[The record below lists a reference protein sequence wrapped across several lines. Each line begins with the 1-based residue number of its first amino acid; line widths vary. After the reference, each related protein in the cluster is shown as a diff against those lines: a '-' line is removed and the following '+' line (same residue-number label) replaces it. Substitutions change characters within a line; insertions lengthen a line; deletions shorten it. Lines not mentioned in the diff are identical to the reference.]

1 MLSKQLRTLL
11 QLSKAHG
18 SDLFVVGGPLRDLLL
33 KKKCTDFDFALRGA
47 SELAKQFA
55 RDTRSSLVM
64 LDDTPR
70 RETSRVVV
78 RKQVYFD
85 FSEMQGGSIEADLG
99 QRDFTF
105 NAMALPLEKFLKG
118 TKTFLDPHGGREDLK
133 NKVIRALPGPV
144 LSRDPLRMLRA
155 FRFMST
161 FRFEIDPETLERIKK
176 QKSKIKA
183 VAAERIYSE
192 LTLLLSSDQA
202 APSIR
207 TMHNSGL
214 LQYLFPDIHKNG
226 DASGF
231 LRVFDQFEYL
241 ISHPKKTGA
250 VPLREIRN
258 FFSSKRSLVKLA
270 ALLYTLEKLSTSSGE
285 RRLMKSRRQ
294 SKVAKILER
303 LRASN
308 NDIDLVRAA
317 TACAC
322 EATDTQLKFAENPQ
336 NSSQLYQF
344 VYHNEDGLVP
354 GLFLALAALPE
365 LPAEAAWK
373 TNPTLIAVRSTFN
386 FYFKT
391 YLPAKKTKPFLNGD
405 DLIKQLGLKP
415 GSLFKTIL
423 EQVEEARILKTIK
436 TRKEALQLARDI
448 YESGMGK
455 ENL

>member
-1 MLSKQLRTLL
+1 MLSKQLRILL

-118 TKTFLDPHGGREDLK
+118 TKTFLDPHGGRKDLK
-133 NKVIRALPGPV
+133 NKVVRALPGPV
-144 LSRDPLRMLRA
+144 LSSDPLRMLRA

-161 FRFEIDPETLERIKK
+161 FGFEIDPETLERIKK

-202 APSIR
+202 TPSIR
-207 TMHNSGL
+207 TMHNIGL

-226 DASGF
+226 DASDF
-231 LRVFDQFEYL
+231 LRVFDQFEHL

-270 ALLYTLEKLSTSSGE
+270 ALLYTLEKLSTSSGQ
-285 RRLMKSRRQ
+285 RRLIKSRRQ
-294 SKVAKILER
+294 SKVAKILEK

-322 EATDTQLKFAENPQ
+322 EATDTQLKFAEHPHT
-336 NSSQLYQF
+336 SSQLDQF

-423 EQVEEARILKTIK
+423 EQVEEARVLKTIK

>member
-11 QLSKAHG
+11 QLSKAQG

-144 LSRDPLRMLRA
+144 LSSDPLRMLRA

-161 FRFEIDPETLERIKK
+161 FGFEIDLETLERIKK

-192 LTLLLSSDQA
+192 LILLLSSDQA

-207 TMHNSGL
+207 AMHNSGL

-226 DASGF
+226 DASDF
-231 LRVFDQFEYL
+231 LRVFDQFEHL

-250 VPLREIRN
+250 VPLREIKN

-270 ALLYTLEKLSTSSGE
+270 ALLYTQEKLSTSSGE
-285 RRLMKSRRQ
+285 RRLMKSRHQ
-294 SKVAKILER
+294 SKVTKILEK

-322 EATDTQLKFAENPQ
+322 EATDTQLKFAEKPQ

-344 VYHNEDGLVP
+344 VSHNEDGLVP
-354 GLFLALAALPE
+354 GLFLALADLPE
-365 LPAEAAWK
+365 LPTEEAWK
-373 TNPTLIAVRSTFN
+373 INPTLIAVRNTFN

-391 YLPAKKTKPFLNGD
+391 YLPAKKKKPLLNGD
-405 DLIKQLGLKP
+405 DLIKQLGLRP

-423 EQVEEARILKTIK
+423 GQVEEARILKTIK

-448 YESGMGK
+448 HKSSRDE
-455 ENL
+455 EIL

>member
-11 QLSKAHG
+11 QLSKAQG

-144 LSRDPLRMLRA
+144 LSSDPLRMLRA

-161 FRFEIDPETLERIKK
+161 FGFEIDLETLERIKK

-192 LTLLLSSDQA
+192 LILLLSSDQA

-207 TMHNSGL
+207 AMHNSGL

-226 DASGF
+226 DASDF

-241 ISHPKKTGA
+241 TSHPKKTGA

-270 ALLYTLEKLSTSSGE
+270 ALLYTQEKLSTSSGE
-285 RRLMKSRRQ
+285 RRLMKSRHQ
-294 SKVAKILER
+294 SKVAKILEK

-308 NDIDLVRAA
+308 NDIDLVRTA

-322 EATDTQLKFAENPQ
+322 EATDTQLKFAKNPQ

-344 VYHNEDGLVP
+344 VSHNEDGLVP
-354 GLFLALAALPE
+354 GLFLALADLPE
-365 LPAEAAWK
+365 LPTEEAWK
-373 TNPTLIAVRSTFN
+373 TNPTLIAARNTFN
-386 FYFKT
+386 FYFKS
-391 YLPAKKTKPFLNGD
+391 YLPAKKKKPLLNGD

-436 TRKEALQLARDI
+436 TRKEALQLASDI
-448 YESGMGK
+448 YESSRD
-455 ENL
+455 EEIL

>member
-1 MLSKQLRTLL
+1 MISKQLRTLL

-47 SELAKQFA
+47 SKLAKQFA
-55 RDTRSSLVM
+55 RDTRSSLVV

-70 RETSRVVV
+70 RETSRVVL

-118 TKTFLDPHGGREDLK
+118 TKTFLDPHGGRKDLT
-133 NKVIRALPGPV
+133 NKVVRALPGPV
-144 LSRDPLRMLRA
+144 LSSDPLRMLRA

-161 FRFEIDPETLERIKK
+161 FGFEIEPKTLERIKK
-176 QKSKIKA
+176 QKSKIRA
-183 VAAERIYSE
+183 VASERVYSE
-192 LTLLLSSDQA
+192 LILLLSSDQA
-202 APSIR
+202 VPSIR
-207 TMHNSGL
+207 AMHNSGL
-214 LQYLFPDIHKNG
+214 LQCLFPGIHKKG
-226 DASGF
+226 DALGF

-241 ISHPKKTGA
+241 ISHPKKTGT
-250 VPLREIRN
+250 VPLREIEN

-270 ALLYTLEKLSTSSGE
+270 ALLYTLEKLSVSPAQE
-285 RRLMKSRRQ
+285 RLMKGRRR
-294 SKVAKILER
+294 SKVTKILEE

-308 NDIDLVRAA
+308 NDIDLIRAA

-322 EATDTQLKFAENPQ
+322 EAADTQLKFAGKSQ

-344 VYHNEDGLVP
+344 VSHNEDGLVP

-365 LPAEAAWK
+365 LPAKAGWK
-373 TNPTLIAVRSTFN
+373 TNLTLIAVRNTFN

-391 YLPAKKTKPFLNGD
+391 YLPAKKKKPLLNGD

-436 TRKEALQLARDI
+436 TRKEALQFARDV
-448 YESGMGK
+448 YESSMG
-455 ENL
+455 EEIL

>member
-11 QLSKAHG
+11 QLSKAQG

-144 LSRDPLRMLRA
+144 LSSDPLRMLRA

-161 FRFEIDPETLERIKK
+161 FGFEIDPETLERIKK

-192 LTLLLSSDQA
+192 LILLLSSDQA

-207 TMHNSGL
+207 AMHNSGL

-226 DASGF
+226 DASDF
-231 LRVFDQFEYL
+231 LRVFDQFEHL

-270 ALLYTLEKLSTSSGE
+270 ALLYTQEKLSTSSGE
-285 RRLMKSRRQ
+285 RRLMKSRHQ
-294 SKVAKILER
+294 SKVAKILEK

-308 NDIDLVRAA
+308 NDIDLVRTA

-322 EATDTQLKFAENPQ
+322 EATDTQLKFAKNPQ

-344 VYHNEDGLVP
+344 VSHNEDGLVP
-354 GLFLALAALPE
+354 GLFLALADLPE
-365 LPAEAAWK
+365 LPTEEAWK
-373 TNPTLIAVRSTFN
+373 INPTLIAVRNTFN

-391 YLPAKKTKPFLNGD
+391 YLPAKKKKPLLNGD
-405 DLIKQLGLKP
+405 DLIKQLGLRP

-423 EQVEEARILKTIK
+423 GQVEEARILKTIK

-448 YESGMGK
+448 HKSSRDE
-455 ENL
+455 EIL